1 MYKLEDTSG
10 FDIKDLETYDKN
22 YHVVRVVHESRSGFC
37 RILEVRYSGRIFIA
51 KTLKPEYRGS
61 QPHKQLL
68 TKEYEILSSLYHP
81 SIIQTF
87 GIVEIEGEGPALL
100 LEYAYGVT
108 LEDYLTEKKRDAVK
122 TRLILEQI
130 CTAVD
135 YCHKMG
141 VIHRDLKPSNIIV
154 YPQGPVVKIID
165 FNLSHSPAYTAP
177 PLPGGTIGFSA
188 PEEFASNAAAAP
200 SSDIWSIGKLMEM
213 ILPKGNRAWL
223 RVVEKCL
230 DPLPEN
236 RPSSASLIPIML
248 DEKRGVSMRIF
259 SIASILAILI
269 VAGAILIFLNRPE
282 SGNRAIAD
290 LPPMIDNDTAISLRN
305 DTSFEQVDPLK
316 PLTVSNPDMEFIAE
330 ADDKVKV
337 EDKGNAKAAV
347 VAEVINQKDTVA
359 IVKSKA
365 TEMAARRFKEQLAI
379 LDTATHQH
387 TFALAKA
394 GHWRWKA
401 NQDMEVWL
409 KQQSLSVKERSRLRT
424 ISGLA
429 IKDFE
434 ENHNSELKKA
444 FHDAAYNR
452 NVSSALEVV
461 TQEENYIGGVNYI
474 VKELDEDGEWRT
486 YIKRKD

>member
-1 MYKLEDTSG
+1 M
-10 FDIKDLETYDKN
+10 
-22 YHVVRVVHESRSGFC
+22 
-37 RILEVRYSGRIFIA
+37 
-51 KTLKPEYRGS
+51 
-61 QPHKQLL
+61 
-68 TKEYEILSSLYHP
+68 
-81 SIIQTF
+81 
-87 GIVEIEGEGPALL
+87 
-100 LEYAYGVT
+100 
-108 LEDYLTEKKRDAVK
+108 K

-130 CTAVD
+130 CAAVD
-135 YCHKMG
+135 YCHKRG

-165 FNLSHSPAYTAP
+165 FNLSHSPAYTPP

-213 ILPKGNRAWL
+213 ILPRGDRAWL

-248 DEKRGVSMRIF
+248 DEKGGVSMRIF
-259 SIASILAILI
+259 SIVSILSILI
-269 VAGAILIFLNRPE
+269 VAASIFIFLNRPE
-282 SGNRAIAD
+282 SGNSAIAD
-290 LPPMIDNDTAISLRN
+290 LPPIIDNNTAISLRN
-305 DTSFEQVDPLK
+305 DT
-316 PLTVSNPDMEFIAE
+316 IAE

-337 EDKGNAKAAV
+337 EEKGNAKAAV

-365 TEMAARRFKEQLAI
+365 TEMAALRFKEQLAI

-452 NVSSALEVV
+452 NVTSALEVV

>member
-1 MYKLEDTSG
+1 MFKLEDTSG
-10 FDIKDLETYDKN
+10 FDIKDLDTYDKN

-108 LEDYLTEKKRDAVK
+108 LDDYLTETKRDAVK

-130 CTAVD
+130 CAAVD
-135 YCHKMG
+135 YCHKRG

-165 FNLSHSPAYTAP
+165 FNLSHTPAYTAP

-213 ILPKGNRAWL
+213 ILPKGDRAWL

-259 SIASILAILI
+259 SIAAILSILI
-269 VAGAILIFLNRPE
+269 VAASIFIFLNRPE
-282 SGNRAIAD
+282 SGNSAIAD
-290 LPPMIDNDTAISLRN
+290 LPPMIDNNTAVSLRN
-305 DTSFEQVDPLK
+305 DT
-316 PLTVSNPDMEFIAE
+316 IAE

-337 EDKGNAKAAV
+337 EEKVKAKAAV

-365 TEMAARRFKEQLAI
+365 TEMAALRFKEQLAI

-452 NVSSALEVV
+452 NVTSALEVV

>member
-1 MYKLEDTSG
+1 M
-10 FDIKDLETYDKN
+10 
-22 YHVVRVVHESRSGFC
+22 VRVVHESRSGFC

-108 LEDYLTEKKRDAVK
+108 LDDYLTETKRDAVK
-122 TRLILEQI
+122 MRLILEQI
-130 CTAVD
+130 CAAVD
-135 YCHKMG
+135 YCHKRG

-188 PEEFASNAAAAP
+188 PEEFASNATAAP

-213 ILPKGNRAWL
+213 ILPKGDRAWL

-236 RPSSASLIPIML
+236 RPSSAALIPGML
-248 DEKRGVSMRIF
+248 NENRKVSLKSTVII
-259 SIASILAILI
+259 SVLSLLI
-269 VAGAILIFLNRPE
+269 GIGGIFLFLKKSNT
-282 SGNRAIAD
+282 GNDDVEGLTGMAGH
-290 LPPMIDNDTAISLRN
+290 DTTLSLRN
-305 DTSFEQVDPLK
+305 
-316 PLTVSNPDMEFIAE
+316 
-330 ADDKVKV
+330 
-337 EDKGNAKAAV
+337 GAAV
-347 VAEVINQKDTVA
+347 ELPDSMIPSAVVNINKEDMVGDNDKWKQEENGKEKAVAESGVINQKDTVA

-365 TEMAARRFKEQLAI
+365 TEMAALRFKEQLAI

-452 NVSSALEVV
+452 NVTSALEVV

>member
-1 MYKLEDTSG
+1 MFKLEDTSG
-10 FDIKDLETYDKN
+10 FDIKDLDTYDKN

-108 LEDYLTEKKRDAVK
+108 LDDYLTETKRDAVK

-130 CTAVD
+130 CAAVD
-135 YCHKMG
+135 YCHKRG

-213 ILPKGNRAWL
+213 ILPKGDRAWL

-236 RPSSASLIPIML
+236 RPSSASIIPIML
-248 DEKRGVSMRIF
+248 DEKKGVSMRIF
-259 SIASILAILI
+259 SIVSILSILI
-269 VAGAILIFLNRPE
+269 VAASIFIFLNRPE
-282 SGNRAIAD
+282 SGNSAIAD
-290 LPPMIDNDTAISLRN
+290 LPPMIDNNTAVSLRN
-305 DTSFEQVDPLK
+305 DT
-316 PLTVSNPDMEFIAE
+316 IAE
-330 ADDKVKV
+330 GDDKVKV
-337 EDKGNAKAAV
+337 EEKGKAKAAV

-365 TEMAARRFKEQLAI
+365 TEMAALRFKEQLAI

-452 NVSSALEVV
+452 NVTSALEVV

>member
-1 MYKLEDTSG
+1 M
-10 FDIKDLETYDKN
+10 
-22 YHVVRVVHESRSGFC
+22 VRVVHESRSGFC

-108 LEDYLTEKKRDAVK
+108 LDDYLTETKRDAVK

-130 CTAVD
+130 CAAVD
-135 YCHKMG
+135 YCHKRG

-165 FNLSHSPAYTAP
+165 FNLSHTPAYTAP

-213 ILPKGNRAWL
+213 ILPKGDRAWL

-259 SIASILAILI
+259 SIAAILSILI
-269 VAGAILIFLNRPE
+269 VAASIFIFLNRPE
-282 SGNRAIAD
+282 SGNSAIAD
-290 LPPMIDNDTAISLRN
+290 LPPMIDNNTAVSLRN
-305 DTSFEQVDPLK
+305 DT
-316 PLTVSNPDMEFIAE
+316 IAE

-337 EDKGNAKAAV
+337 EEKVKAKAAV

-365 TEMAARRFKEQLAI
+365 TEMAALRFKEQLAI

-452 NVSSALEVV
+452 NVTSALEVV

>member
-1 MYKLEDTSG
+1 MFKLEDTSG
-10 FDIKDLETYDKN
+10 FDIKDLDTYDKN

-108 LEDYLTEKKRDAVK
+108 LDDYLTERKRDAVK
-122 TRLILEQI
+122 MRLILEQI
-130 CTAVD
+130 CAAVD
-135 YCHKMG
+135 YCHKRG

-213 ILPKGNRAWL
+213 ILPKGDRAWL

-236 RPSSASLIPIML
+236 RPSSASIIPIML
-248 DEKRGVSMRIF
+248 DEKKGVSMRIF
-259 SIASILAILI
+259 SIVSILSILI
-269 VAGAILIFLNRPE
+269 VAASIFIFLNRPE
-282 SGNRAIAD
+282 SGNSAIAD
-290 LPPMIDNDTAISLRN
+290 LPPMIDNNTAVSLRN
-305 DTSFEQVDPLK
+305 DT
-316 PLTVSNPDMEFIAE
+316 IAE
-330 ADDKVKV
+330 GDDKVKV
-337 EDKGNAKAAV
+337 EEKGKAKAAV

-365 TEMAARRFKEQLAI
+365 TEMAALRFKEQLAI

-452 NVSSALEVV
+452 NVTSALEVV

>member
-1 MYKLEDTSG
+1 MFKLEDTSG
-10 FDIKDLETYDKN
+10 FDIKDLDTYDKN

-108 LEDYLTEKKRDAVK
+108 LNDYLTERKRDAVK
-122 TRLILEQI
+122 MRLILEQI
-130 CTAVD
+130 CAAVD
-135 YCHKMG
+135 YCHKRG

-213 ILPKGNRAWL
+213 ILPKGDRAWL

-248 DEKRGVSMRIF
+248 DEKRGVSKKIF
-259 SIASILAILI
+259 SIVSILSILI
-269 VAGAILIFLNRPE
+269 VAAAILIFLNRPE
-282 SGNRAIAD
+282 SGNSAIAD
-290 LPPMIDNDTAISLRN
+290 LPPMIDNNTAVSLRN
-305 DTSFEQVDPLK
+305 DT
-316 PLTVSNPDMEFIAE
+316 IAE

-337 EDKGNAKAAV
+337 EDKGKAAV

-365 TEMAARRFKEQLAI
+365 TEMAALRFKEQLAI

-452 NVSSALEVV
+452 NVTSALEVV

>member
-1 MYKLEDTSG
+1 MFKLEDTSG
-10 FDIKDLETYDKN
+10 FDIKDLDTYDKN

-108 LEDYLTEKKRDAVK
+108 LDDYLTERKRDAVK

-130 CTAVD
+130 CAAVD
-135 YCHKMG
+135 YCHKRG

-213 ILPKGNRAWL
+213 ILPKGDRAWL

-248 DEKRGVSMRIF
+248 DEKRGVSKKIF
-259 SIASILAILI
+259 SIVSILSILI
-269 VAGAILIFLNRPE
+269 VAAAILIFLNRPE
-282 SGNRAIAD
+282 SGNSAIAD
-290 LPPMIDNDTAISLRN
+290 LPPMIDNNTAVSLRN
-305 DTSFEQVDPLK
+305 DT
-316 PLTVSNPDMEFIAE
+316 IAE

-337 EDKGNAKAAV
+337 EEKGNAKAAV

-365 TEMAARRFKEQLAI
+365 TEMAALRFKEQLAI

-452 NVSSALEVV
+452 NVTSALEVV

>member
-1 MYKLEDTSG
+1 M
-10 FDIKDLETYDKN
+10 
-22 YHVVRVVHESRSGFC
+22 VRVVHESRSGFC

-108 LEDYLTEKKRDAVK
+108 LDDYLTEKKRDAVK
-122 TRLILEQI
+122 MRLILEQI
-130 CTAVD
+130 CAAVD
-135 YCHKMG
+135 YCHKRG

-154 YPQGPVVKIID
+154 YPQGPVAKIID
-165 FNLSHSPAYTAP
+165 FNFSHSPAYTAP

-200 SSDIWSIGKLMEM
+200 SSDIWSIGKLMEV
-213 ILPKGNRAWL
+213 LNPKGDRAWQQ
-223 RVVEKCL
+223 VVEKCL

-259 SIASILAILI
+259 SIAAILSILI
-269 VAGAILIFLNRPE
+269 VAASIFIFLNRQE
-282 SGNRAIAD
+282 SGNSAIAD
-290 LPPMIDNDTAISLRN
+290 LPPMIDNNTAVSLRN
-305 DTSFEQVDPLK
+305 DP
-316 PLTVSNPDMEFIAE
+316 IAK

-337 EDKGNAKAAV
+337 EEKGKAKAAV
-347 VAEVINQKDTVA
+347 VAQVINQKDTVA

-365 TEMAARRFKEQLAI
+365 TEMAALRFKEQLAI

-452 NVSSALEVV
+452 NVTSALEIV

>member
-1 MYKLEDTSG
+1 MEETSG
-10 FDIKDLETYDKN
+10 FDIKDLETYDKS

-108 LEDYLTEKKRDAVK
+108 LNDYLTERKRDAVK

-130 CTAVD
+130 CAAVD
-135 YCHKMG
+135 YCHKRG

-213 ILPKGNRAWL
+213 ILPKGDRAWL

-259 SIASILAILI
+259 AIAAILSILI
-269 VAGAILIFLNRPE
+269 VAAAIFIFLNRPE
-282 SGNRAIAD
+282 SGNSAIAD
-290 LPPMIDNDTAISLRN
+290 FPPMIDNNTAISLRN
-305 DTSFEQVDPLK
+305 DT
-316 PLTVSNPDMEFIAE
+316 IAE

-337 EDKGNAKAAV
+337 EEKGNVKAAV

-365 TEMAARRFKEQLAI
+365 TEMAALRFKEQLAI